1 MEEDGVCQIQIM
13 KSASMNM
20 LSRDLKNS
28 KGTDSNDAQVP
39 QGLAGDR
46 SGDN

>member
-1 MEEDGVCQIQIM
+1 MEYVGY
-13 KSASMNM
+13 KSASMNVM
-20 LSRDLKNS
+20 SRDLKNS